1 MMWIDKNRHMLARL
15 AASLS
20 ALAVLL
26 AIISRLVGATIVVTQ
41 GSYMSFAV
49 VSILFGIYFRV
60 GGLADTDKK

>member
-20 ALAVLL
+20 ALAVLV
-26 AIISRLVGATIVVTQ
+26 AIISKFIGATIVVTQ
-41 GSYMSFAV
+41 GSLMSFAI

-60 GGLADTDKK
+60 GGLADADKK